1 MTGNQHIGRSQS
13 SPADDDP
20 IIRLTRWFYL
30 FEMSS
35 ARFADLQDFNDY
47 ERSIHYAKKILA
59 LPELGASERAIALA
73 NLSRTHWEYYMLSA
87 DMRILEEAITTG
99 KMSAEIAS
107 AEGFNDPRYELSD
120 PLRDLG
126 GLYTDRYN
134 RYGEFVDLETSVGYL
149 EKLHHWIIVTRQSSY

>member
-1 MTGNQHIGRSQS
+1 MHLKFKREGCRDRAINILEEASQA
-13 SPADDDP
+13 PADDDP
-20 IIRLTRWFYL
+20 IIRLTRWFCL

-35 ARFADLQDFNDY
+35 VRFADLQDFNDY

-87 DMRILEEAITTG
+87 DMRILEEAITMG
-99 KMSAEIAS
+99 KMSVEIAS

-126 GLYTDRYN
+126 VCTQTD
-134 RYGEFVDLETSVGYL
+134 
-149 EKLHHWIIVTRQSSY
+149 IIDTANL